1 MKYDYLIVGCGLFG
15 STFAYRARQKGK
27 KVLIV
32 EKRSHIGGNL
42 YTKEIEGI
50 HVHQYGPHIFHTSN
64 KDVWKFVTSIV
75 PFNAF
80 CYSPLASYKGHL
92 YHLPFNMNT
101 FYELWGTKTADEAKA
116 KINEQRKEVSGE
128 PHNLEEQAISL
139 VGREIYEKLIKGYTE
154 KQWGRDCKDLP
165 TFIIKRLP
173 VRFTN
178 DNNYYNDT
186 YQGIPIGGYN
196 ALIEKLLDGIEVEL
210 NVDYLANRDNF
221 NKLAEKI
228 VYTGPIDAFFDYQ
241 YGPLEYRSL
250 RFEEE
255 IYDMK
260 SYQDNV
266 AINFTDKEHAYTRII
281 EHKFFEN
288 GTQPQ
293 TVITKEFPQEWKLG
307 MDPYYPINDEK
318 NNQRYAQYKAEAEKL
333 MNVIMGGRL
342 ADYQYYDMDDI
353 IGKVL
358 ALDID

>member
-1 MKYDYLIVGCGLFG
+1 M
-15 STFAYRARQKGK
+15 
-27 KVLIV
+27 
-32 EKRSHIGGNL
+32 
-42 YTKEIEGI
+42 
-50 HVHQYGPHIFHTSN
+50 
-64 KDVWKFVTSIV
+64 
-75 PFNAF
+75 
-80 CYSPLASYKGHL
+80 
-92 YHLPFNMNT
+92 
-101 FYELWGTKTADEAKA
+101 
-116 KINEQRKEVSGE
+116 
-128 PHNLEEQAISL
+128 
-139 VGREIYEKLIKGYTE
+139 
-154 KQWGRDCKDLP
+154 
-165 TFIIKRLP
+165 
-173 VRFTN
+173 
-178 DNNYYNDT
+178 
-186 YQGIPIGGYN
+186 
-196 ALIEKLLDGIEVEL
+196 
-210 NVDYLANRDNF
+210 
-221 NKLAEKI
+221 AEKI

-342 ADYQYYDMDDI
+342 ADYQYYDMDDV